1 MRRGLREVGR
11 PVRWLNFPSSR
22 EKKVL
27 KKWGKITK
35 VSDLGGDSED
45 EDEEEDEDG
54 SGSSSSASEAD
65 TPRARSGKASQYFG
79 KR

>member
-1 MRRGLREVGR
+1 M
-11 PVRWLNFPSSR
+11 
-22 EKKVL
+22 L